1 MTLSPFGT
9 LAVLAAVAIPL
20 LAGCASTDEP
30 RTPIVSNYDTDAYIP
45 TGTNLKRKYKDSA
58 DRMQSMSAEDAQRQL
73 QFVPVAPSA
82 ATNR

>member
-1 MTLSPFGT
+1 MKLTAFGT
-9 LAVLAAVAIPL
+9 LALLACVASPL
-20 LAGCASTDEP
+20 LSGCATTDEP

-73 QFVPVAPSA
+73 QFVPVAPSGA
-82 ATNR
+82 SNR